1 MVFVSNSIEETQQLA
16 MRLAKIIFPGTV
28 IALVGEL
35 GTGKTTFT
43 KGFAIQMGIK
53 DHVTSPTFKLVS
65 EYEGESCKLNHIDA
79 YRLDGP
85 NDFLNIG
92 GEEYLTPKNSITII
106 EWGDILYDLLSNNV
120 IRVVFERIKGQEESR
135 KIKFFGVKTEF

>member
-65 EYEGESCKLNHIDA
+65 EYEGESWDDWISGKFQNWMA
-79 YRLDGP
+79 SGV
-85 NDFLNIG
+85 
-92 GEEYLTPKNSITII
+92 NSITAISSPI
-106 EWGDILYDLLSNNV
+106 VRSLW
-120 IRVVFERIKGQEESR
+120 
-135 KIKFFGVKTEF
+135 